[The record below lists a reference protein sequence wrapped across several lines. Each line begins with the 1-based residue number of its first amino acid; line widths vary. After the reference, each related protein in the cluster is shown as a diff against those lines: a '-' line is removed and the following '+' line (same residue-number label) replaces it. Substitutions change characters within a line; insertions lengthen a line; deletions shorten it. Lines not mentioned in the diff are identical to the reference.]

1 MLISILSAVVFITA
15 QCFYSIILL
24 VFISLYMSSIA
35 IIIYTMSFILVY
47 QPLEWQSGLKKSAS
61 VLKMIKMFASGFDI
75 MIPFCLYGSC

>member
-35 IIIYTMSFILVY
+35 IIIYTMSFIIN
-47 QPLEWQSGLKKSAS
+47 QPLEWESGLKKSAS